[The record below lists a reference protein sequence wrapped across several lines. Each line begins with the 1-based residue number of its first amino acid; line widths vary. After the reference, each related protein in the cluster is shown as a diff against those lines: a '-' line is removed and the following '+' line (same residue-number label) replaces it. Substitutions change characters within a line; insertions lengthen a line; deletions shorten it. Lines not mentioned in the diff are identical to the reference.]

1 MNKYFIAVVAVILC
15 LSKFST
21 GAFAIEDIHK
31 INLQQALD
39 IAVENNIDL
48 KAARLNV
55 EIAKNKIKS
64 ANRLQN
70 PEFNMFYNI
79 GTAGRSEPQQLG
91 FSELLE
97 IGNRSPRKNLAK
109 SNLELEN
116 ENLRYTKF
124 NLKMDVRE
132 AYINLIA
139 EKSVLDTLEQQAK
152 LQEELYEIVKKKV
165 KSQKAPEM
173 DELQAEIALNQMMT
187 QVNTAKITVRN
198 ALVYFNKIINP
209 SSDVSYDTQDNIFLE
224 ENNFDE
230 LLTPDPNDIMPEFEE
245 IKEHALEHRYDIKI
259 AKQQIDIAKKNLTLI
274 SHQRLPDIEV
284 VGGYTYQSRAQT
296 DTVFK
301 SGAYAGA
308 NIVNLPVFYRYKPEI
323 NNAKL
328 ELQQANLK
336 YVSTVN
342 KAMKD
347 VDAAYAKFLTARTNL
362 NYYEKNILKSSDK
375 LIRASIK
382 NYETGKSDLTALIVM
397 KQSYK
402 SIIVGYTYALAE
414 YYNSWTNFLREVNDE
429 SFDLYEDQDDL

>member
-1 MNKYFIAVVAVILC
+1 MKKIL
-15 LSKFST
+15 LPLIIIMQIFAFPPQT
-21 GAFAIEDIHK
+21 GAIEEIQK
-31 INLQQALD
+31 VNLQQALD

-48 KAARLNV
+48 KAARLNI

-64 ANRLQN
+64 AGRFQN

-91 FSELLE
+91 FSEMLE
-97 IGNRSPRKNLAK
+97 IGKRSARKNLAK
-109 SNLELEN
+109 SKYELEN
-116 ENLRYTKF
+116 ENLKYSKF
-124 NLKMDVRE
+124 SLKMDVRE

-139 EKSVLDTLEQQAK
+139 EKSVLDTLEQQTK
-152 LQEELYEIVKKKV
+152 LQEDLYEIVKKKV
-165 KSQKAPEM
+165 KSGKAPEI
-173 DELQAEIALNQMMT
+173 EALQAEIALNQMIT
-187 QVNTAKITVRN
+187 QVNTAKISVRN

-209 SSDVSYDTQDNIFLE
+209 GEDVNYDSQDKIFLE

-230 LLTPDPNDIMPEFEE
+230 LLTPDPNDTMPEFEE

-259 AKQQIDIAKKNLTLI
+259 AKQQIDIARKNLTLI
-274 SHQRLPDIEV
+274 SRQRLPDLEV
-284 VGGYTYQSRAQT
+284 VGGYTYQSKAQT
-296 DTVFK
+296 DGPFQ

-308 NIVNLPVFYRYKPEI
+308 NIVNLPVFYSYKPEI
-323 NNAKL
+323 KNAKL
-328 ELQQANLK
+328 EWQQANLK
-336 YVSTVN
+336 YISTVN

-362 NYYEKNILKSSDK
+362 NYYEKKILTSSDK

-382 NYETGKSDLTALIVM
+382 NYESGKSDLTALIVM

-414 YYNSWTNFLREVNDE
+414 YYNSWTDFLREVNDE
-429 SFDLYEDQDDL
+429 SFDLYEDQDTL